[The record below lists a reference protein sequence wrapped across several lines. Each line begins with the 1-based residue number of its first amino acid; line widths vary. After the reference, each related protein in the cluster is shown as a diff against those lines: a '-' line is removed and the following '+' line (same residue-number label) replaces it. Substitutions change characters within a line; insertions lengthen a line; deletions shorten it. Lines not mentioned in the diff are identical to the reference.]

1 MTKKISDVRIGQIP
15 LGIIPIEGFSGG
27 IWETDEIIV
36 GGNETDNFCYV
47 LLFPSDEDGYSS
59 GFGERK
65 FQLCFAFAGQLH
77 QWKFKEDVIVYYF
90 KIGQNIL
97 HNIDSLYSVSIN
109 NLQPF
114 CSIKLTNFEF
124 NLVKSEFDNIYEEM
138 NRVDMLEGIIYAR
151 LGTIFGETGR
161 FVEKRYA
168 NNTNA

>member
-90 KIGQNIL
+90 KIGNSIVPNIPAL
-97 HNIDSLYSVSIN
+97 SH
-109 NLQPF
+109 P
-114 CSIKLTNFEF
+114 
-124 NLVKSEFDNIYEEM
+124 
-138 NRVDMLEGIIYAR
+138 
-151 LGTIFGETGR
+151 
-161 FVEKRYA
+161 
-168 NNTNA
+168 